1 MYLRVCFIAGF
12 GTALHFFYLPRFKI
26 ATDSFSADKKIATR
40 IASTSLCSMFTKVN
54 IPFVCVPCSPLH
66 SFGIYLRKYF
76 VLRFGLQTQ
85 WKLCRKQ
92 IDSNELWWVRFTYKR
107 NIFLWKISHECV
119 ITFLTELTVIYSA
132 NSPQTCKGLK
142 KLWSKVAF
150 CSRLCRQVVFI
161 PGISRNSWL
170 KKEIMS
176 IIQKSK

>member
-1 MYLRVCFIAGF
+1 MYLRVCFIAWF
-12 GTALHFFYLPRFKI
+12 GTALHFFYSPRFKTTI
-26 ATDSFSADKKIATR
+26 DLFSADKKIATR

-54 IPFVCVPCSPLH
+54 IPFVCVTNSPLH

-119 ITFLTELTVIYSA
+119 ITFLTELTVDSKFLRDFR
-132 NSPQTCKGLK
+132 KGEN
-142 KLWSKVAF
+142 KLTESQNLPRNGEVIGGENCGA
-150 CSRLCRQVVFI
+150 SLGVFLRKHFI
-161 PGISRNSWL
+161 RA
-170 KKEIMS
+170 
-176 IIQKSK
+176 